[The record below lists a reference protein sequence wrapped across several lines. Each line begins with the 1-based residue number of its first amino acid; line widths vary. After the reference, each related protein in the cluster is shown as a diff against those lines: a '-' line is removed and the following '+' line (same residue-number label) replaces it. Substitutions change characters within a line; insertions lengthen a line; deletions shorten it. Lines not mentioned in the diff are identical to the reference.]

1 MNSKKR
7 TADDAELQSGFGVYV
22 EENDF
27 KRVIAKYPNEQ
38 EVMSQKHFIYMYAY
52 GVLGLTNM
60 RYAIPCN

>member
-27 KRVIAKYPNEQ
+27 KHVIAKYPNEQ
-38 EVMSQKHFIYMYAY
+38 EVTSQKLFI
-52 GVLGLTNM
+52 
-60 RYAIPCN
+60 